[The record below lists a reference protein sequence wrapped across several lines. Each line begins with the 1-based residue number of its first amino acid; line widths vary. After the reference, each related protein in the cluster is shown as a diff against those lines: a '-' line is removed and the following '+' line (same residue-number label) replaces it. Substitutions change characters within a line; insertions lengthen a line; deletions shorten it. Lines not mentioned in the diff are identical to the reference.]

1 MKHGIEAGE
10 KLNPYPE
17 VVPPDA
23 ARLQRC
29 AASFHGHS
37 CVKPANHAGD
47 HENAHSRWS
56 PSVNDPDARLQQIRE
71 VLEQVWAEVP
81 FSRKAQMMWKGFS
94 LDPSILTLQELAA
107 TLRCVQQERD
117 YWEKWASHVDDV
129 QTRRLAESH
138 QHQQAL
144 RAEVQRLSAQVE
156 DLEFAAVK
164 KCGVCGL
171 SHMASTY
178 NGNGISGWAE
188 CHYYKEVQRLTVL
201 ADKHHQAVVV
211 AEEHVQRLTAE
222 RDEALKIAEHD
233 DLKWLAL
240 DYQKRGDLLS
250 KMTEKAQSLRA
261 LRAQIQGV
269 INRWKSCSNVVSP
282 WQIDQCADELKA
294 LLSVLPPDQKEVK
307 P

>member
-1 MKHGIEAGE
+1 MSTIKVKGPQAHDEEAAFLQSKDKEG
-10 KLNPYPE
+10 
-17 VVPPDA
+17 VVWENTSAWPVSGRTESSSTERLSGMSSAVFAATGKVIPPDA
-23 ARLQRC
+23 ARLQ
-29 AASFHGHS
+29 
-37 CVKPANHAGD
+37 
-47 HENAHSRWS
+47 
-56 PSVNDPDARLQQIRE
+56 QIRVQHTAYCFACGNGWRCFQKE
-71 VLEQVWAEVP
+71 LLEIAE
-81 FSRKAQMMWKGFS
+81 AQ
-94 LDPSILTLQELAA
+94 AA
-107 TLRCVQQERD
+107 TLRHVQQERD

-188 CHYYKEVQRLTVL
+188 CHYYKEVQRLTQL

-222 RDEALKIAEHD
+222 RDVARRIARKAYE
-233 DLKWLAL
+233 DLTQA
-240 DYQKRGDLLS
+240 DGAF
-250 KMTEKAQSLRA
+250 TERFDWNGKF
-261 LRAQIQGV
+261 
-269 INRWKSCSNVVSP
+269 
-282 WQIDQCADELKA
+282 
-294 LLSVLPPDQKEVK
+294 
-307 P
+307 